1 MFSDPCGVIVKGG
14 GAGQSC
20 RLTRNPL
27 LAVQRKLHS
36 RFAEPGKLKVH
47 YSLTRNEAW
56 REVVRNVY
64 L

>member
-14 GAGQSC
+14 G
-20 RLTRNPL
+20 LTRNPL

-36 RFAEPGKLKVH
+36 RFAELGKLKVH